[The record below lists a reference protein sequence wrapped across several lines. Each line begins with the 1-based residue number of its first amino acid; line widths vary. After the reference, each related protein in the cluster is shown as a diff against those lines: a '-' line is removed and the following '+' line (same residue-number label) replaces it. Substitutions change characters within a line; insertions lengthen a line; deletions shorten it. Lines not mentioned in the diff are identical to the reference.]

1 MLTAGRGY
9 RRATAGAG
17 RDAAPC
23 AGAFP
28 DALTDALTV
37 SVAAT
42 SGGSCAVTPARGST
56 ATSTSSTATP
66 TASTLGQRGGYH
78 QSTDCQAEHESA

>member
-23 AGAFP
+23 SGAFP
-28 DALTDALTV
+28 DAVTV
-37 SVAAT
+37 SLAAT
-42 SGGSCAVTPARGST
+42 SGGSCAVTPARG
-56 ATSTSSTATP
+56 TSTSSTATP

>member
-23 AGAFP
+23 AGAFS

-42 SGGSCAVTPARGST
+42 SGGSCTVPPAGR
-56 ATSTSSTATP
+56 STATP
-66 TASTLGQRGGYH
+66 TSSTPTSSALGQRGTYH
-78 QSTDCQAEHESA
+78 QSTDGQGEHDSA

>member
-28 DALTDALTV
+28 DALTV

-56 ATSTSSTATP
+56 ATSTSSTA
-66 TASTLGQRGGYH
+66 STLGQRGGYH

>member
-23 AGAFP
+23 AGAFS
-28 DALTDALTV
+28 DALTV

>member
-9 RRATAGAG
+9 RRATAGTG

-28 DALTDALTV
+28 DALTV